1 VFTRRFRRLRLHW
14 RDITQLSDAEATA
27 LIRSDE
33 IDVLVDLSGHWANGR
48 VPLFASRPAP
58 VQISLGTYPCTTG
71 LPAMDFRITDKYV
84 DPPGSERLL
93 SEKLV
98 RLHRCYCCY
107 ELPRPLPK
115 PGPLPALRRGYVTFG
130 CFQRPQ
136 KLSAE
141 LMRLWSAI
149 LLRTP
154 GSRLLFHH
162 LFDSRNSRHV
172 SKASR
177 EPILAALGRH
187 GVAASR
193 VRFAGYRP
201 GSEHLATIAATDIAL
216 DSFPYHG
223 MTTTCDSVAMG
234 VPVVTLAGRSHVSR
248 AGVSILTAVG
258 LEDWIAPDGEAYI
271 ETTLRHARDLKGL
284 ARLRAS
290 LPRRVRASPLTNGRD
305 FAKSLERVYRECC
318 RRT

>member
-1 VFTRRFRRLRLHW
+1 M
-14 RDITQLSDAEATA
+14 
-27 LIRSDE
+27 
-33 IDVLVDLSGHWANGR
+33 DL
-48 VPLFASRPAP
+48 
-58 VQISLGTYPCTTG
+58 
-71 LPAMDFRITDKYV
+71 RITDKHV
-84 DPPGSERLL
+84 DPPGRAEHLH

-98 RLHRCYCCY
+98 RLNRCYCCY

-115 PGPLPALRRGYVTFG
+115 PGPLPALSRGYVTFG

-141 LMRLWSAI
+141 LLRLWSAI

-154 GSRLLFHH
+154 RSRILFHH

-193 VRFAGYRP
+193 VLFAGYRP
-201 GSEHLATIAATDIAL
+201 GPHHLATIASTDIAL

-248 AGVSILTAVG
+248 AGVSILRCGWSRG
-258 LEDWIAPDGEAYI
+258 LDCSRW
-271 ETTLRHARDLKGL
+271 RGL
-284 ARLRAS
+284 YLDC
-290 LPRRVRASPLTNGRD
+290 T
-305 FAKSLERVYRECC
+305 
-318 RRT
+318 